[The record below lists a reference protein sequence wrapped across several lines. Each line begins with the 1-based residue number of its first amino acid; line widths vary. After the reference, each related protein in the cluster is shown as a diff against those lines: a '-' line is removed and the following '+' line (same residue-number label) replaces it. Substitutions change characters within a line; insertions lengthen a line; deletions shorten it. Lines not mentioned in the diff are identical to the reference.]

1 MILYMI
7 TLKKQFVSGV
17 GGFATEPRTYTQLMR
32 TETVA
37 LYSRSVNSVI
47 KDYEV
52 FKIKILPKGT
62 RIFQLITED
71 DEEKYPGSS
80 QFGRIA
86 WSYNQYQAAL
96 HCYNSLCKNG
106 TNGMSIVDDDTDID
120 DDEKNEIETP
130 VVKVE
135 KIAKVKKDL
144 IVPVGE
150 FTVGEMAEQNSVNY
164 VTAFLW
170 VKSSVGDGSVKFVR
184 DERRN
189 VKGKLSK
196 IYSKTS

>member
-1 MILYMI
+1 MILLMI
-7 TLKKQFVSGV
+7 TLEKQFVSGA

-37 LYSRSVNSVI
+37 MYSRSLNGVI

-62 RIFQLITED
+62 RIFKLITED

-86 WSYNQYQAAL
+86 WSFNQYQAAL

-106 TNGMSIVDDDTDID
+106 TNGISDVTVEDTDSD
-120 DDEKNEIETP
+120 LDVDGETVIESKP
-130 VVKVE
+130 VV
-135 KIAKVKKDL
+135 AKVKKDL
-144 IVPVGE
+144 IVPVSE

-170 VKSSVGDGSVKFVR
+170 VKSSVATGSVKFVR

-189 VKGKLSK
+189 AKGNPSK
-196 IYSKTS
+196 IYAKTS